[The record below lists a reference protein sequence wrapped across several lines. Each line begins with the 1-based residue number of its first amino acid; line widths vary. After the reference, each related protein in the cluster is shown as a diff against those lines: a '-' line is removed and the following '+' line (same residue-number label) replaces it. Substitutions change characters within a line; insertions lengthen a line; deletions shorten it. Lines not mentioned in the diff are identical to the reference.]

1 MNEVTQKYFK
11 EIEEKRFFK
20 DIIIQS
26 VKKILNI
33 PSKNINN
40 NEKSDFLKEYF
51 KEEIMWSFND
61 IQDEGNWLCF

>member
-40 NEKSDFLKEYF
+40 NEKSDF
-51 KEEIMWSFND
+51 
-61 IQDEGNWLCF
+61 